1 MKICLQNQG
10 FYKTTLL
17 FEMFKTLKPT
27 STSTIS
33 SNALLSTSNTKT
45 ILQQELYSYQ
55 NRGLRL
61 YSNDLSTSFKLFKRY
76 VQSTTK
82 KDTLNYIL
90 QNKISQKQNKMKED
104 LSKLTVKSL
113 KSQLRLYNLKV
124 SGNKPELIERL
135 TNHNLNQNSSILNA
149 TSHPNETKIFTEIK
163 KSIKSPMKG
172 NSSKTNVIR
181 SASENSK
188 IRIRSIKSKTDLF
201 LTKET
206 VNKGTAIVGVDITKF
221 IINKAAK
228 SAEGKLQTTEV
239 ESTKEMSEFL
249 NTKNNESTVLSTNV
263 IRHHSPITSELYT
276 YKEIRL
282 EDLPDYN
289 IASKEKIIVLSIVLF
304 SLLWITF
311 GVGTL

>member
-1 MKICLQNQG
+1 M
-10 FYKTTLL
+10 Y
-17 FEMFKTLKPT
+17 KTLKPK

-33 SNALLSTSNTKT
+33 SNALFSTKNTNILHQDLSNYKSCSLKLNSN
-45 ILQQELYSYQ
+45 
-55 NRGLRL
+55 N
-61 YSNDLSTSFKLFKRY
+61 LSTSFKLFKRY

-90 QNKISQKQNKMKED
+90 QNRISQKQNKMKDD

-113 KSQLRLYNLKV
+113 KSQLRSYNLKV

-149 TSHPNETKIFTEIK
+149 TSHPNQTQIFTEVK
-163 KSIKSPMKG
+163 KSIKKPVKG
-172 NSSKTNVIR
+172 NSSNTNVKK
-181 SASENSK
+181 SAIGKHK
-188 IRIRSIKSKTDLF
+188 IKISSIKPKTDLF
-201 LTKET
+201 LTKEIA
-206 VNKGTAIVGVDITKF
+206 NKRTETVGVDIKKF
-221 IINKAAK
+221 SIDKPAK
-228 SAEGKLQTTEV
+228 MTEV
-239 ESTKEMSEFL
+239 KLHTKELKLTKENL
-249 NTKNNESTVLSTNV
+249 KNCNAKNNVSAIISNKVVHDPFL
-263 IRHHSPITSELYT
+263 ITSELHT

-289 IASKEKIIVLSIVLF
+289 IRSKEKVVVLSIVLF